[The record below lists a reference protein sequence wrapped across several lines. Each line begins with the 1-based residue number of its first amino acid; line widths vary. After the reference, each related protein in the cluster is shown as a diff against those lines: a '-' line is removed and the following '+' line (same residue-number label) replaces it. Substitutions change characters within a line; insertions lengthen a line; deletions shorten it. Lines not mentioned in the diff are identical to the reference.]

1 MKRFISTI
9 LVIIICFVLQTT
21 LFQTLALANV
31 VPNLL
36 LIVTVAYGYM
46 GGEKEGLWVGFL
58 CGLLTDLFFG
68 SVIGLYALI
77 LMGIGYLNG
86 VLNKIYYTDDLTI
99 PLIII
104 SVSDLLYNFLYYI
117 VEFLLR
123 GRLDFFFY
131 LRRIVLP
138 EVVYTVLISVFLY
151 KILHTLH
158 RYTSVTDKREA

>member
-1 MKRFISTI
+1 MKRFVSTVFVI
-9 LVIIICFVLQTT
+9 LICFVLQTT
-21 LFQTLALANV
+21 IARSLALADV

-46 GGEKEGLWVGFL
+46 GGEKEGIWVGLL
-58 CGLLTDLFFG
+58 CGLLMDLFFG

-77 LMGIGYLNG
+77 LMLIGFLNG
-86 VLNKIYYTDDLTI
+86 LLNKLYYTDDLII

-104 SVSDLLYNFLYYI
+104 SISDLLYNFFYYI

-131 LRRIVLP
+131 LRRIILP
-138 EVVYTVLISVFLY
+138 EVVYTVLVSVLLY
-151 KILHTLH
+151 RGLHTLN
-158 RYTSVTDKREA
+158 RYLCLTDKGEA

>member
-131 LRRIVLP
+131 LRRIILP

-158 RYTSVTDKREA
+158 RNTSVTDKREA